1 MPSTQRSSPRR
12 QTLPH
17 SLRSL
22 QLADEQVAE
31 LSTLCGFDDD
41 VVGQITVTSNRIR
54 GLLTQIHPSLERVVG
69 PHLDHPA
76 VLGLLQ
82 RYTSPAAMR
91 AAGTLRLGNHLV
103 KPAFRMGRRLAVEIT
118 RALREQTGVVTGTN
132 AARSVL
138 PRLAEQLAALRRQ
151 RAEIVVPAGAS
162 ALAR

>member
-1 MPSTQRSSPRR
+1 M
-12 QTLPH
+12 
-17 SLRSL
+17 

-82 RYTSPAAMR
+82 RYTSPAAMK
-91 AAGTLRLGNHLV
+91 AAGTLRLGNRLI
-103 KPAFRMGRRLAVEIT
+103 KLTPRMGRRLADEIT
-118 RALREQTGVVTGTN
+118 QALGEQTVVVTGRTRPAPCFPGSLNNSPHSAVSGQNSRSRLN
-132 AARSVL
+132 ASW
-138 PRLAEQLAALRRQ
+138 RLILFN
-151 RAEIVVPAGAS
+151 PS
-162 ALAR
+162 